1 MVLGSYFFTRPKK
14 HISEYDFRHVMAI
27 LCISLCTLS
36 AGDTRYGRWSAGVP
50 VEGQRVF
57 LARAGGGRNRR
68 VAPHLSAPHQ
78 GGALWV
84 ILLSMYSKLLLILD
98 PEDPF
103 ELGYSCS
110 NESPFSLDPSPM
122 VHLRSPPP
130 QSARTHCLAL
140 VRSRTFLA
148 SLSFTFPSF
157 PLYFGSGS
165 IFLLQTLLI
174 CTQRCRST
182 TTSNQSSHI
191 SCCVNTHLKGNT

>member
-84 ILLSMYSKLLLILD
+84 ILLPMYSKLLLILD

-103 ELGYSCS
+103 ELEVIVALMKALSPLIPRPWCTCAPRPHRAPAPIAS
-110 NESPFSLDPSPM
+110 HLSAAALFSRLFRSLFRLFLCTLEVEAFSFCKPFSF
-122 VHLRSPPP
+122 
-130 QSARTHCLAL
+130 ARKGVEAPRPAIKAL
-140 VRSRTFLA
+140 T
-148 SLSFTFPSF
+148 
-157 PLYFGSGS
+157 
-165 IFLLQTLLI
+165 
-174 CTQRCRST
+174 
-182 TTSNQSSHI
+182 
-191 SCCVNTHLKGNT
+191 